1 MRRHLLPVLTLTTA
15 LLASCGSYLPDQ
27 PDIDVGGSYVGRI
40 IGSEGRTAL
49 LDVTVQEK
57 DLRVSA
63 TVTSRETGQS
73 FTLVGTRSVYK
84 SSPVTVDTL
93 AELGSGSVCPGGF
106 TERYQVRATFER
118 AGRGG
123 PVGARGAVLHQTCDA
138 ATSLYQYDSAN
149 SGMLELTRR

>member
-1 MRRHLLPVLTLTTA
+1 MRRHLLPALTLTAA

-27 PDIDVGGSYVGRI
+27 PNIDIGGSYVGRI
-40 IGSEGRTAL
+40 IGAEGRTAL

-63 TVTSRETGQS
+63 AVTSRDTGQT
-73 FTLVGTRSVYK
+73 FTLVGTRSVYNA
-84 SSPVTVDTL
+84 SPVTVDTV

-118 AGRGG
+118 AGRSG
-123 PVGARGAVLHQTCDA
+123 PVGARGSVTHQTCDA
-138 ATSLYQYDSAN
+138 ATRLYQYDSVN
-149 SGMLELTRR
+149 SGTLELTRR